1 MDTKTHNKAVVNGF
15 KFYLQIEKGLS
26 ENTIVNYLMDLNEF
40 FEYHMKKV
48 EDFGEEDIIDFFA
61 TLQQMGIQNSSIA
74 RKRSSLKSFFEYLS
88 DEDEDVIIDFN
99 KIPSIKYKRQFP
111 DVLTIREI
119 FRLLDNIPVD
129 TALGMRN
136 KAIFELMYACGLR
149 VSEAMDM
156 TIHDIYWDERI
167 IRVLGK
173 GDKQRIVPIAEKSLG
188 FIKIY
193 LDAARPLIIKT
204 KDSDLLFLNR
214 LGNKLSR
221 TGVWKILKKI
231 AIEAGIKTHVSPHT
245 IRHSFATHLLERGAN
260 LRVIQMLLGHESI
273 NTTQIYTNINTRY
286 IIKQHKKYH
295 PRG

>member
-193 LDAARPLIIKT
+193 LDADLKMRALRRFEDQKENSDVDLNSVTAAIASRDQA
-204 KDSDLLFLNR
+204 DS
-214 LGNKLSR
+214 SR
-221 TGVWKILKKI
+221 TQAPLLKATDAILI
-231 AIEAGIKTHVSPHT
+231 DSTNDNIETVCQRI
-245 IRHSFATHLLERGAN
+245 IDLYEN
-260 LRVIQMLLGHESI
+260 LD
-273 NTTQIYTNINTRY
+273 
-286 IIKQHKKYH
+286 K
-295 PRG
+295 